1 MGTLS
6 LKETVHELCRQH
18 PGLVKVLEELGFEGI
33 TNPIMMRTAAK
44 VMTIPK
50 AAAMRGVEMKLIV
63 EKLKEAGYHLK
74 GGDQGNE

>member
-6 LKETVHELCRQH
+6 LNQPVYELCRQH

-33 TNPIMMRTAAK
+33 TNPIMMRTVAK

-50 AAAMRGVEMKLIV
+50 AANLRGIEMELIL
-63 EKLKEAGYHLK
+63 ETLTDAGYHLK